1 MNLSILLPTYNES
14 KNIIDLL
21 NEINRHLKNKKISFE
36 CIVVDDDSPDDTY
49 ELVLNKSK
57 NDHKIAPILR
67 KKDHGLA
74 RSILEGIKNAKGENI
89 LVMDSDFNHDPKMIW
104 QMYCLLEFY
113 DLVVGSRFVYSG
125 GMEDTMRNKL
135 SYLFNLIIRIIL
147 GTHIQDNLSGF
158 FIIKKKLL
166 LPFANKKI
174 FTGYGEY
181 FIKLLYRAK
190 ITKYR
195 IIEVPVYYNLRR
207 HGQSKSNF
215 LKMFITYS
223 KTVLEELIYE
233 VQRTKSLKSIFNR

>member
-21 NEINRHLKNKKISFE
+21 SEINRSLKNKKLSFE
-36 CIVVDDDSPDDTY
+36 CIVVDDNSPDNTY
-49 ELVLNKSK
+49 QLVVDKFK
-57 NDHKIAPILR
+57 NDKKVVPLLR
-67 KKDHGLA
+67 KKDHCLA
-74 RSILEGIKNAKGENI
+74 RSILEGIKKAKGENI
-89 LVMDSDFNHDPKMIW
+89 LIMDSDFNHDPKMIW

-125 GMEDTMRNKL
+125 GMEETLRNKF
-135 SYLFNLIIRIIL
+135 SYLFNLFIRIIL

-158 FIIKKKLL
+158 FIINKKLL
-166 LPFANKKI
+166 SPFADKKI

-190 ITKYR
+190 IAKYK

-207 HGQSKSNF
+207 HGKSKSNF
-215 LKMFITYS
+215 LKMFITYTN
-223 KTVLEELIYE
+223 TVLEELIYE
-233 VQRTKSLKSIFNR
+233 IRRTKSTKSIFNR